1 MELKENKD
9 DELSIIFKSFFTGE
23 ITDEYIELTKG
34 TEMYK
39 ALGLDKIVEKLKN
52 DSAANQKG

>member
-1 MELKENKD
+1 MELKKNKD

-23 ITDEYIELTKG
+23 ITDEYIELTKD

-39 ALGLDKIVEKLKN
+39 ALGLDKIVEKRKL
-52 DSAANQKG
+52 Q